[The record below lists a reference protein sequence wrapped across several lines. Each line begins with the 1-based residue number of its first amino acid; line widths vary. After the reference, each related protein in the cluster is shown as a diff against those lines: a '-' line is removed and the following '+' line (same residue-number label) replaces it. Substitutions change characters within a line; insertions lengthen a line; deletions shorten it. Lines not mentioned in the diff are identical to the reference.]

1 MVEKIIWSPKAISEY
16 AGIIDFL
23 MMVWNID
30 IILDFESLVNQNILI
45 ISKNPDSYPIIED
58 NVRRVVIHKNV
69 SIYYEFIV
77 EQNTIKILSIF
88 DNRQNPDRLKL

>member
-1 MVEKIIWSPKAISEY
+1 MI
-16 AGIIDFL
+16 
-23 MMVWNID
+23 WNID

-88 DNRQNPDRLKL
+88 YNRQNPDRLKL